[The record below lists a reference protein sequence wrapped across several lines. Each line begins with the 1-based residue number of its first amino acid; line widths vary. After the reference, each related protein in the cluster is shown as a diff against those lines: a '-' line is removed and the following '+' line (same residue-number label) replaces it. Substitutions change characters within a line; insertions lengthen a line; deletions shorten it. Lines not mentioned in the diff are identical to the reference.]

1 MSKKKGNDEMLKGQN
16 FENYF
21 TQHMVQEWRDRY
33 FNYGQIKRLINQKY
47 QMMVAK
53 IKQEKAQQSGGED
66 PKFINF
72 SGKETNKEYL
82 DFLSEVREV
91 IKEDFSSVSLHF
103 LDHLIDM
110 ILI

>member
-1 MSKKKGNDEMLKGQN
+1 MLKGQN

-21 TQHMVQEWRDRY
+21 NQHMVQEWRDKY
-33 FNYGQIKRLINQKY
+33 FNYGQIKRIINQKY

-53 IKQEKAQQSGGED
+53 IKQEKAQQSDEDD

-82 DFLSEVREV
+82 DFLREV
-91 IKEDFSSVSLHF
+91 EEIIKEDFSSVSLGF
-103 LDHLIDM
+103 LDYLIDM
-110 ILI
+110 FFIWN